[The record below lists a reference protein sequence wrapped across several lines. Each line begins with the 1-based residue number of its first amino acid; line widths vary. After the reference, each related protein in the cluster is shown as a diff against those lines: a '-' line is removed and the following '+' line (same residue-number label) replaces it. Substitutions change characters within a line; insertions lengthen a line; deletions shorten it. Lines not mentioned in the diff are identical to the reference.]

1 MVLSRNFQVSKI
13 FSIYGLG
20 VAMVK
25 SIQLLVGEMDWC
37 KGKSG
42 KSTGNRIFPIK
53 YGSFPVNVPLNQSI
67 S

>member
-20 VAMVK
+20 VAMIK
-25 SIQLLVGEMDWC
+25 SIQLLVGEMDWF

-42 KSTGNRIFPIK
+42 KSTGNHII
-53 YGSFPVNVPLNQSI
+53 SI
-67 S
+67 